1 MLEVTDAGFRHRGRA
16 PIFSALSFTMRRGE
30 VLCVLGPNGVGK
42 STLLRCLC
50 GLDGLSTGSVRLDGG
65 TPRPG
70 RAIGFVPQSD
80 QPVFAFD
87 VQTVVEL
94 GRAPHLSWTATP
106 GERDRAVA
114 TRALARLGIG
124 HLAARLY
131 PELSGGERQMVMIA
145 RALAQE
151 PTLLVLDEPTS
162 HLDFANQASVLELVR
177 SLADDGL
184 AVLMTTHDPGHAF
197 LVADTVLVMARD
209 GTHTAGPVTETLTEA
224 RLGATYG
231 RPVRVLNAV
240 GRIVCFPASRPG
252 QA

>member
-1 MLEVTDAGFRHRGRA
+1 MLQVVDASFCYRGRA
-16 PIFSALSFTMRRGE
+16 PVFSALSFSMRRGE

-50 GLDGLSTGSVRLDGG
+50 GLDRLSTGSVRLDGEKP
-65 TPRPG
+65 TPG

-87 VQTVVEL
+87 VRTIVEM
-94 GRAPHLSWTATP
+94 GRAPHLSWTAMP
-106 GERDRAVA
+106 GERDRAIVA
-114 TRALARLGIG
+114 RALARLGIG

-151 PTLLVLDEPTS
+151 PALLVLDEPTS

-184 AVLMTTHDPGHAF
+184 AVLMTTHDPDHAF
-197 LVADTVLVMARD
+197 LVADTVLVMALD
-209 GTHTAGPVTETLTEA
+209 GTHATGPVAEILTEA

-231 RPVRVLNAV
+231 RPVRIWNAE
-240 GRIVCFPASRPG
+240 GRVVCFPVSRPG
-252 QA
+252 